1 MERNPQSNPQEQ
13 VNAQNK
19 IIWGVH
25 QGIWG
30 VEGSD
35 DKGLV
40 GDVKEIKAD
49 VKNQN
54 GRVSKVEG
62 KIRYIYGLIVGAALA
77 GGGIGAGIG
86 SLLNG

>member
-1 MERNPQSNPQEQ
+1 MTGKSQEQ
-13 VNAQNK
+13 L
-19 IIWGVH
+19 IWEVH
-25 QGIWG
+25 QGMFG

-40 GDVKEIKAD
+40 GDMKETKAD

-54 GRVSKVEG
+54 GRVTKVEG
-62 KIRYIYGLIVGAALA
+62 KIRYIYGMIVGAALA

-86 SLLNG
+86 SLFNG

>member
-1 MERNPQSNPQEQ
+1 MTGKSQEQ
-13 VNAQNK
+13 L
-19 IIWGVH
+19 IWEVH
-25 QGIWG
+25 QGMFG

-40 GDVKEIKAD
+40 GDMKETKAD

-54 GRVSKVEG
+54 GRVTKVEG
-62 KIRYIYGLIVGAALA
+62 KIRYIYGMIVGAAVA

-86 SLLNG
+86 SLFNG